1 MPDLTDTL
9 RAHWWNKVQTGFA
22 AGQRDLSAGCSI
34 TLEALAK
41 HRHVRRFT
49 PLQSPESASHIG
61 QQHNRRQHMQAFA
74 RQFRHAGKYHSAC
87 PIQLRL
93 V

>member
-1 MPDLTDTL
+1 ML
-9 RAHWWNKVQTGFA
+9 TGFA
-22 AGQRDLSAGCSI
+22 GGQRELLARFFI
-34 TLEALAK
+34 TLEGLGE
-41 HRHVRRFT
+41 HRLVQRFT
-49 PLQSPESASHIG
+49 PLQSPESASHIV

-74 RQFRHAGKYHSAC
+74 REFRHAGNSHSAC

>member
-1 MPDLTDTL
+1 
-9 RAHWWNKVQTGFA
+9 
-22 AGQRDLSAGCSI
+22 
-34 TLEALAK
+34 
-41 HRHVRRFT
+41 
-49 PLQSPESASHIG
+49 
-61 QQHNRRQHMQAFA
+61 MQAFA